1 MKKRIYN
8 KLVRDNIIDKIIN
21 NDEIALYRV
30 LDDIEYKKELLNK
43 LKEECNEVV
52 DAFNN
57 GTSANMVMELA
68 DVLEVINYLAK
79 SINVNMQEVD
89 DVAMMKKMKNG
100 GFDKKYYLE
109 KTKKR
114 EK

>member
-1 MKKRIYN
+1 MEEIIYN
-8 KLVRDNIIDKIIN
+8 KLVRDNIIDKITN